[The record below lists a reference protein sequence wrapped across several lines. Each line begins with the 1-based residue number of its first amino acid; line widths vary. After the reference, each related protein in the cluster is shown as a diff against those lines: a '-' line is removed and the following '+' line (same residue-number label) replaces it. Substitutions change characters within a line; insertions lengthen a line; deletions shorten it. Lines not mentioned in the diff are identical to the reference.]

1 MRSGGAAAAFSALA
15 AERERAPASW
25 LPVRSGHVCL
35 SGRLSLSP
43 AAHRGPPAVPRSALR
58 AAPRGGPSAPLG
70 PTSEGTFS
78 RSSAP
83 ASLSFCHSAPPAAS
97 LGQRRASAGR
107 AREAAAPSPSSVC
120 VPCLS
125 LPLSACRSP
134 RLSLSQSLPE
144 PASFG
149 RPWVPRAQLPASA
162 RPCPPTRPAPPR
174 SPGRVRSPPGLAAEC
189 GWHVAWQL
197 LSRQTPASDPPH
209 PGDGRGRAPA
219 GAGPRPPGA
228 AGVGRAGA
236 RAPARCARSAWWCHP
251 SPGWSTPPAPGL
263 ETKRPS
269 HERRVNIIHQRE
281 NWHVAPC
288 PSTMRPRSRPAR
300 IPPRPGPEPQVPLL
314 GASRLWRRTPGQAVL
329 TPFLRGSLSRPTLQR
344 ISHNNNISLHPN
356 PAEASALSD
365 IRGFEQDPKSSCAAP
380 TPRGR
385 PPSPLPTRALIENHR
400 GAPETPAG

>member
-1 MRSGGAAAAFSALA
+1 MVPLARGPSPGLLHPHLSRSATP
-15 AERERAPASW
+15 RPRP
-25 LPVRSGHVCL
+25 LPSDRG
-35 SGRLSLSP
+35 GRLQ
-43 AAHRGPPAVPRSALR
+43 G
-58 AAPRGGPSAPLG
+58 
-70 PTSEGTFS
+70 
-78 RSSAP
+78 
-83 ASLSFCHSAPPAAS
+83 
-97 LGQRRASAGR
+97 GR
-107 AREAAAPSPSSVC
+107 ARLLLPLP
-120 VPCLS
+120 
-125 LPLSACRSP
+125 PLSASP
-134 RLSLSQSLPE
+134 ASPSLSLRAGLRASSCLTAPTCPSLCHSQSLPE

-300 IPPRPGPEPQVPLL
+300 IPPRPGPKPQVPLL

-344 ISHNNNISLHPN
+344 ISHNNNTSLHPN

>member
-1 MRSGGAAAAFSALA
+1 M
-15 AERERAPASW
+15 
-25 LPVRSGHVCL
+25 
-35 SGRLSLSP
+35 
-43 AAHRGPPAVPRSALR
+43 
-58 AAPRGGPSAPLG
+58 
-70 PTSEGTFS
+70 
-78 RSSAP
+78 
-83 ASLSFCHSAPPAAS
+83 
-97 LGQRRASAGR
+97 
-107 AREAAAPSPSSVC
+107 
-120 VPCLS
+120 
-125 LPLSACRSP
+125 
-134 RLSLSQSLPE
+134 
-144 PASFG
+144 
-149 RPWVPRAQLPASA
+149 
-162 RPCPPTRPAPPR
+162 
-174 SPGRVRSPPGLAAEC
+174 
-189 GWHVAWQL
+189 AWQL

-300 IPPRPGPEPQVPLL
+300 IPPRPGPKPQVPLL

-344 ISHNNNISLHPN
+344 ISHNNNTSLHPN

-365 IRGFEQDPKSSCAAP
+365 SRGFEQDPKSSCAAP
-380 TPRGR
+380 SGLPVGARPARCPPGR
-385 PPSPLPTRALIENHR
+385 
-400 GAPETPAG
+400 